1 MIIKTIKTVADR
13 KEERDL
19 ERSWNV
25 SASVFLSSFFI
36 SIFGG
41 DTVKKSNTTVTEQ
54 GIEVYENDIYRLVDE
69 YINTVLQ
76 VTPEE
81 FDTQKEYKATVADSF
96 VDMIF
101 YIHDRIPKPSND
113 DIELLDNIFN
123 IFVRICS
130 KYNVLPTLE
139 VFSFL
144 VGIERRTFTDWSNQK
159 TRASTSHS
167 DTVKK
172 WFDICKNCTVNRLN
186 NQPGTNANLIFVA
199 KAAYGMAETAPV
211 QTSQQDGIPHQTA
224 QQIADKHRAALELPE
239 MEKPEL

>member
-1 MIIKTIKTVADR
+1 
-13 KEERDL
+13 
-19 ERSWNV
+19 
-25 SASVFLSSFFI
+25 VFLSSFFI

-81 FDTQKEYKATVADSF
+81 FDTQKEYKAVVADSF

-101 YIHDRIPKPSND
+101 YIADRIPKPSND

-123 IFVRICS
+123 IFVRVCS

-144 VGIERRTFTDWSNQK
+144 VNINRSTFSDWMRGDYRTS
-159 TRASTSHS
+159 SSHGT
-167 DTVKK
+167 TVKK

-211 QTSQQDGIPHQTA
+211 QTAQQDGIPRQTA

>member
-1 MIIKTIKTVADR
+1 M
-13 KEERDL
+13 
-19 ERSWNV
+19 
-25 SASVFLSSFFI
+25 
-36 SIFGG
+36 
-41 DTVKKSNTTVTEQ
+41 KKSNTIVTEQ

-69 YINTVLQ
+69 YINAVLQ

-81 FDTQKEYKATVADSF
+81 FDTQKEYKAVVADSF

-101 YIHDRIPKPSND
+101 YIADRIPKPSND

-144 VGIERRTFTDWSNQK
+144 VNINRSTFSDWMRGDYRTS
-159 TRASTSHS
+159 SSHGT
-167 DTVKK
+167 TVKK

-186 NQPGTNANLIFVA
+186 NQPGINANLIFVA

-211 QTSQQDGIPHQTA
+211 QTAQQDGIPHQTA

>member
-1 MIIKTIKTVADR
+1 M
-13 KEERDL
+13 
-19 ERSWNV
+19 
-25 SASVFLSSFFI
+25 
-36 SIFGG
+36 
-41 DTVKKSNTTVTEQ
+41 KKSNTTVTEQ

-96 VDMIF
+96 VDMVF
-101 YIHDRIPKPSND
+101 YVHDRIPKPSND
-113 DIELLDNIFN
+113 DIELLDKIFN

-130 KYNVLPTLE
+130 KYSVLPTLE

-144 VGIERRTFTDWSNQK
+144 VGINRSTFSDWMRGDY
-159 TRASTSHS
+159 RANSSHGT
-167 DTVKK
+167 TVKK

-186 NQPGTNANLIFVA
+186 NQPGTNANLIFIA

-211 QTSQQDGIPHQTA
+211 QVEQKQDTPRQSLEQITA
-224 QQIADKHRAALELPE
+224 EFAGLLPE
-239 MEKPEL
+239 PEETGK

>member
-1 MIIKTIKTVADR
+1 MKKDNTV
-13 KEERDL
+13 
-19 ERSWNV
+19 
-25 SASVFLSSFFI
+25 
-36 SIFGG
+36 
-41 DTVKKSNTTVTEQ
+41 VTDQ

-69 YINTVLQ
+69 YISTVLQ

-81 FDTQKEYKATVADSF
+81 FDTQKEYKAAVADSF

-123 IFVRICS
+123 IFVRACS

-139 VFSFL
+139 IFSFL

-211 QTSQQDGIPHQTA
+211 PAAQQQGIPKQSA
-224 QQIADKHRAALELPE
+224 QQIADKYKNVLELPE
-239 MEKPEL
+239 ADKPEL

>member
-1 MIIKTIKTVADR
+1 M
-13 KEERDL
+13 
-19 ERSWNV
+19 
-25 SASVFLSSFFI
+25 
-36 SIFGG
+36 
-41 DTVKKSNTTVTEQ
+41 KKSNTTVTEQ
-54 GIEVYENDIYRLVDE
+54 GIEVYENDIYRHVDE

-81 FDTQKEYKATVADSF
+81 FDTQKEYKSTVADSF

-101 YIHDRIPKPSND
+101 YIADRIPKPSND

-123 IFVRICS
+123 IFVRVCS

-144 VGIERRTFTDWSNQK
+144 VNINRSTFSDWMRGDYRTS
-159 TRASTSHS
+159 SSHGT
-167 DTVKK
+167 TVKK

-211 QTSQQDGIPHQTA
+211 QTAQQDGIPHQTA
-224 QQIADKHRAALELPE
+224 QQIADKHRAVLELPE

>member
-1 MIIKTIKTVADR
+1 M
-13 KEERDL
+13 
-19 ERSWNV
+19 
-25 SASVFLSSFFI
+25 
-36 SIFGG
+36 
-41 DTVKKSNTTVTEQ
+41 KKSNTTVTEQ

-81 FDTQKEYKATVADSF
+81 FDTQKEYKSVVADSF

-144 VGIERRTFTDWSNQK
+144 VGIERRTFNKWANGAYRT
-159 TRASTSHS
+159 STSHG

-172 WFDICKNCTVNRLN
+172 WFDICKNCTINRLN
-186 NQPGTNANLIFVA
+186 NQPGTNANLIFIA

-211 QTSQQDGIPHQTA
+211 QTVQQDGIPNQTA

>member
-1 MIIKTIKTVADR
+1 M
-13 KEERDL
+13 
-19 ERSWNV
+19 
-25 SASVFLSSFFI
+25 
-36 SIFGG
+36 
-41 DTVKKSNTTVTEQ
+41 KKSNTTVTEQ

-76 VTPEE
+76 VSPEE
-81 FDTQKEYKATVADSF
+81 FATQREYKYTVADSF

-101 YIHDRIPKPSND
+101 YIADRIPKPSND

-144 VGIERRTFTDWSNQK
+144 VNINRSTFSDWMRGDYRTS
-159 TRASTSHS
+159 SSHGT
-167 DTVKK
+167 TVKK

-211 QTSQQDGIPHQTA
+211 QTAQQDGIPHQTA

>member
-1 MIIKTIKTVADR
+1 MKDNTI
-13 KEERDL
+13 
-19 ERSWNV
+19 
-25 SASVFLSSFFI
+25 
-36 SIFGG
+36 
-41 DTVKKSNTTVTEQ
+41 TTDQ
-54 GIEVYENDIYRLVDE
+54 GIEVYESDIYRLVDE

-76 VTPEE
+76 VSPN
-81 FDTQKEYKATVADSF
+81 DYDSQKEYKSIVADSF

-101 YIHDRIPKPSND
+101 YISDRIPKPSND

-144 VGIERRTFTDWSNQK
+144 VNINRSTFSDWMRGDYRTS
-159 TRASTSHS
+159 SSHGT
-167 DTVKK
+167 TVKK

-186 NQPGTNANLIFVA
+186 NQPGTNANLIFIA

-211 QTSQQDGIPHQTA
+211 QAGQQQGIPQQTA
-224 QQIADKHRAALELPE
+224 QQIADKYKDVLELPE

>member
-1 MIIKTIKTVADR
+1 MIK
-13 KEERDL
+13 
-19 ERSWNV
+19 W
-25 SASVFLSSFFI
+25 
-36 SIFGG
+36 G
-41 DTVKKSNTTVTEQ
+41 DTRKKNNTVVTDQ
-54 GIEVYENDIYRLVDE
+54 GIEVYENDIYRLVDQ

-76 VTPEE
+76 VSPDDY
-81 FDTQKEYKATVADSF
+81 DTQKEYKAVIADSF

-101 YIHDRIPKPSND
+101 YIADRIPKPSNN

-144 VGIERRTFTDWSNQK
+144 VNINRSTFSDWMRGDYRIS
-159 TRASTSHS
+159 SSHG
-167 DTVKK
+167 TTAKK

-211 QTSQQDGIPHQTA
+211 QVAQQQGIPQQTA
-224 QQIADKHRAALELPE
+224 QQIADKYKNVLELPE
-239 MEKPEL
+239 ADKPEL

>member
-1 MIIKTIKTVADR
+1 M
-13 KEERDL
+13 
-19 ERSWNV
+19 
-25 SASVFLSSFFI
+25 
-36 SIFGG
+36 
-41 DTVKKSNTTVTEQ
+41 KKSNTTVTEQ

-144 VGIERRTFTDWSNQK
+144 VGVERRTFTDWSNQR

-172 WFDICKNCTVNRLN
+172 WFDICKNCTINRLN
-186 NQPGTNANLIFVA
+186 NQPGTNANLIFIA

-211 QTSQQDGIPHQTA
+211 QVEQKQDAPRQSLE
-224 QQIADKHRAALELPE
+224 QIAAEFAGLLPE
-239 MEKPEL
+239 PEETGK

>member
-1 MIIKTIKTVADR
+1 M
-13 KEERDL
+13 
-19 ERSWNV
+19 
-25 SASVFLSSFFI
+25 
-36 SIFGG
+36 
-41 DTVKKSNTTVTEQ
+41 KKSNTTVTEQ

-81 FDTQKEYKATVADSF
+81 FDTQKEYKAVVADSF

-101 YIHDRIPKPSND
+101 YIADRIPKPSND

-144 VGIERRTFTDWSNQK
+144 VNINRSTFSDWMRGDYRTS
-159 TRASTSHS
+159 SSHGT
-167 DTVKK
+167 TVKK

-211 QTSQQDGIPHQTA
+211 QIDQRQDKPRESLE
-224 QQIADKHRAALELPE
+224 QIKEEFGGLLTG
-239 MEKPEL
+239 K

>member
-1 MIIKTIKTVADR
+1 M
-13 KEERDL
+13 
-19 ERSWNV
+19 
-25 SASVFLSSFFI
+25 
-36 SIFGG
+36 
-41 DTVKKSNTTVTEQ
+41 KKSNTTVTEQ

-81 FDTQKEYKATVADSF
+81 FDTQKEYKAAVADSF

-101 YIHDRIPKPSND
+101 YIADRIPKPSND

-144 VGIERRTFTDWSNQK
+144 VNINRSTFSDWMRGDYRTSSSHGI
-159 TRASTSHS
+159 
-167 DTVKK
+167 TVKK

-211 QTSQQDGIPHQTA
+211 QVEQRQDKPRESLE
-224 QQIADKHRAALELPE
+224 QIKEEFGGLLLGE
-239 MEKPEL
+239 

>member
-1 MIIKTIKTVADR
+1 M
-13 KEERDL
+13 
-19 ERSWNV
+19 
-25 SASVFLSSFFI
+25 
-36 SIFGG
+36 
-41 DTVKKSNTTVTEQ
+41 KKSNTTVTEQ

-76 VTPEE
+76 VSPEE
-81 FDTQKEYKATVADSF
+81 FDTQKEYKSTVADSF

-101 YIHDRIPKPSND
+101 YIADRIPKPSND

-123 IFVRICS
+123 IFVRVCS

-144 VGIERRTFTDWSNQK
+144 VNINRSTFSDWMRGDYRTS
-159 TRASTSHS
+159 SSHGT
-167 DTVKK
+167 TVKK

-186 NQPGTNANLIFVA
+186 NQPGINANLIFVA

-211 QTSQQDGIPHQTA
+211 QTAQQDGIPHQTA
-224 QQIADKHRAALELPE
+224 QQIADKHRAVLELPE

>member
-1 MIIKTIKTVADR
+1 M
-13 KEERDL
+13 
-19 ERSWNV
+19 
-25 SASVFLSSFFI
+25 
-36 SIFGG
+36 
-41 DTVKKSNTTVTEQ
+41 KKSNTTVTEQ

-81 FDTQKEYKATVADSF
+81 FDTQKEYKAVVADSF

-101 YIHDRIPKPSND
+101 YIADRIPKPSND

-123 IFVRICS
+123 IFVRVCS

-144 VGIERRTFTDWSNQK
+144 VNINRSTFSDWMRGDYRTSSSHGI
-159 TRASTSHS
+159 
-167 DTVKK
+167 TVKK

-211 QTSQQDGIPHQTA
+211 QIDQRQDKPRESLE
-224 QQIADKHRAALELPE
+224 QIKEEFGGLLTG
-239 MEKPEL
+239 K

>member
-1 MIIKTIKTVADR
+1 M
-13 KEERDL
+13 
-19 ERSWNV
+19 
-25 SASVFLSSFFI
+25 
-36 SIFGG
+36 
-41 DTVKKSNTTVTEQ
+41 KKSNTTVTEQ

-96 VDMIF
+96 VDMVF
-101 YIHDRIPKPSND
+101 YVHDRIPKPSND
-113 DIELLDNIFN
+113 DIELLDKIFN

-130 KYNVLPTLE
+130 KYSVLPTLE

-144 VGIERRTFTDWSNQK
+144 VGINRSTFSDWMRGDY
-159 TRASTSHS
+159 RANSSHGT
-167 DTVKK
+167 TVKK

-186 NQPGTNANLIFVA
+186 NQSGTNANLIFIA

-211 QTSQQDGIPHQTA
+211 QVEQKQDTPRQSLEQITA
-224 QQIADKHRAALELPE
+224 EFAGLLPE
-239 MEKPEL
+239 PEETGK

>member
-1 MIIKTIKTVADR
+1 M
-13 KEERDL
+13 
-19 ERSWNV
+19 
-25 SASVFLSSFFI
+25 
-36 SIFGG
+36 
-41 DTVKKSNTTVTEQ
+41 KKSNTTVTEQ

-81 FDTQKEYKATVADSF
+81 FDTQKEYKAAVADSF

-144 VGIERRTFTDWSNQK
+144 VNINRSTFSDWMRGDYRTS
-159 TRASTSHS
+159 SSHGT
-167 DTVKK
+167 TVKK

-211 QTSQQDGIPHQTA
+211 QIDQRQDKPRESLE
-224 QQIADKHRAALELPE
+224 QIKEEFGGLLTG
-239 MEKPEL
+239 K